1 MFMPCIAMRR
11 LVLNEAALD
20 PRARSCT
27 VRGHESHGCDG
38 PGMRQLLTAWLAMDK
53 LNSVDAVRRVLRKNG
68 APGQADSAFSYGAV
82 VAGGALTAQQCGG

>member
-1 MFMPCIAMRR
+1 
-11 LVLNEAALD
+11 
-20 PRARSCT
+20 
-27 VRGHESHGCDG
+27 
-38 PGMRQLLTAWLAMDK
+38 MRQLLTAWLAMDK